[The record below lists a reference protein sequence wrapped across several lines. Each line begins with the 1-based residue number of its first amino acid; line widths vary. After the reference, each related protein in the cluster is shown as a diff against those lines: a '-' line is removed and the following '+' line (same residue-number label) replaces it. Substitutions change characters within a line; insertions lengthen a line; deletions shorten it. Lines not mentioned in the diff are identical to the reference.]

1 MRKNV
6 DSLKRPL
13 SRFEIKDWRISLG
26 LILTFVWL
34 LAWISVALWEGWDA
48 FWGQELGRLGG
59 LEGLFAPLA
68 FLWLVLGL
76 FIQQKE
82 LSVNTQTLQQ
92 SNRQAAEQTRV
103 LAETE
108 LRARQAAFFQI
119 LDSVS
124 RSTGTLLGYMISQ
137 IFGPDGQEVYSEEQ
151 LATYWSA
158 HGAGEYERFP
168 LIILADELA
177 SEEFFFGNEVN
188 AGWSE
193 DVIKNLRNILALA
206 RDCDDDKGTIHS
218 SVTRSSLAY
227 VYVHML
233 RYVKAPSAWVM
244 FDDSQ
249 GFINRKPNVSVAGT
263 WHSIDR
269 PEMDNEPFRLLLR
282 QSSDG
287 HVSGTVIGEFGTLDV
302 DYGFTEGD
310 RLILRFFPRNLPLI
324 ATATL
329 EGDQMQGTVHGPEG
343 VLWNYI
349 ARRDDTAGETDLHAD

>member
-1 MRKNV
+1 MRKND
-6 DSLKRPL
+6 DSLKGPL

-26 LILTFVWL
+26 LILTFLWL
-34 LAWISVALWEGWDA
+34 LVWICVALWEGWDA

-124 RSTGTLLGYMISQ
+124 RSTGTLLGYMLSQ
-137 IFGPDGQEVYSEEQ
+137 TFGPNGQNMYSEEQ

-177 SEEFFFGNEVN
+177 SEELFFGNEVN

-193 DVIKNLRNILALA
+193 DVIRNVRNIMALA

-227 VYVHML
+227 VYARML
-233 RYVKAPSAWVM
+233 QYVKAPSAWVM
-244 FDDSQ
+244 FDDQ
-249 GFINRKPNVSVAGT
+249 QRFVNLNPNVSVGGT
-263 WHSIDR
+263 WHSIEH
-269 PEMDNEPFRLLLR
+269 PELDNDPFQLLLK
-282 QSSDG
+282 QSNDG
-287 HVSGTVIGEFGTLDV
+287 QVSGEVIGNFGTFAV
-302 DYGFTEGD
+302 DYGVTEGD
-310 RLILRFFPRNLPLI
+310 RLVLKFFPGNLPMI

-329 EGDQMQGTVHGPEG
+329 EGDQMHGTVHSPEG
-343 VLWNYI
+343 VLWNFM
-349 ARRDDTAGETDLHAD
+349 ARRDAGDGESNSFGE